1 MYDVEC
7 SEREGGTDGQWAVC
21 GEAVIF
27 LPASAGLTVTAVNLT
42 WVSPR
47 LDYRL
52 SVRARNDMS
61 FQQGAAAASSTA
73 PIIIHRCESV
83 WMMSLL
89 LPRSNAAVTAAA
101 DTTGGSNPEC

>member
-42 WVSPR
+42 WVSPWS
-47 LDYRL
+47 DYRL
-52 SVRARNDMS
+52 SVQARNYVS
-61 FQQGAAAASSTA
+61 FHQGAAASSTA
-73 PIIIHRCESV
+73 SIIIHRCESV

-89 LPRSNAAVTAAA
+89 LPHSNTAVTAAA